1 MTSRATVSVRLVQ
14 IGFIAAFLLAWYEAG
29 RRGLVNPLLLP
40 RIDGVYRDFVSLAG
54 TGQMLGN
61 LRTTMYELAAA
72 YAIAAVAG
80 TGVGLNLLGQSLS
93 GDFAFER
100 TVDAGGQPI
109 VRVQAGNVTVGLGG
123 NGTPVLNAK
132 HLIGDEPFAVLW
144 GDDVFTGTPPHLA
157 QLMRVYERYTD
168 PVLTAFPVDDEGT
181 TRYGMIEGKAVGR
194 GVYEVSAVREKPGPK
209 TKSRLAALGGYILT
223 PDIFP
228 FLEKTKPGKGGELW
242 LVDAI
247 LALAQRR
254 PVYACVVKGEYYDV
268 GSKLGWL
275 KANVD
280 FALQRKELQQPFRA
294 WLHQRLKSQ
303 RT

>member
-1 MTSRATVSVRLVQ
+1 MQKIRKAIIPVAGFGTRFLPQTKALPKEMLPIVDKPVLQYVVEEAVASGIEEIIIVTNQNKRPAEDHFDVNAELESWLAHAGKTKELKEVRAIS
-14 IGFIAAFLLAWYEAG
+14 
-29 RRGLVNPLLLP
+29 
-40 RIDGVYRDFVSLAG
+40 
-54 TGQMLGN
+54 
-61 LRTTMYELAAA
+61 ELARFV
-72 YAIAAVAG
+72 YIR
-80 TGVGLNLLGQSLS
+80 QKC
-93 GDFAFER
+93 
-100 TVDAGGQPI
+100 PY
-109 VRVQAGNVTVGLGG
+109 G